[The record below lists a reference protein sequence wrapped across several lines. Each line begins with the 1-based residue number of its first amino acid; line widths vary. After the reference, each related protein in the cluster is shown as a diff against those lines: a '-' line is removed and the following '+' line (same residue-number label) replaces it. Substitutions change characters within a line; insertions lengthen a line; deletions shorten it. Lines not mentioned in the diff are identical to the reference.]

1 MPRPGPDHNASPPT
15 SFFIPPMTPQNVI
28 DVLESRGVIDSG
40 IAGSLAQDCVVNG
53 KEILQ
58 TLLDYG
64 IFQHEDEF
72 WGTVAQELAAE
83 HFDLSSYEPP
93 PSVIQIIPA
102 GMARL
107 YGAFP
112 VTMDARG
119 LHVAFTDPLNP
130 QLVEDLQF
138 GLGKQIVPVV
148 ARRSQV
154 QGLID
159 KHYGTEAPSIDDIFG
174 GLAQT
179 GKGSPEV
186 EANSAPIVK
195 FVDLVM
201 TQAIKE
207 KASDIH
213 FEPFE
218 HEFKIRYRVDGAL
231 YEMAP
236 PPVHLASSVIS
247 RVKVMASMNIAERR
261 VPQDGR
267 IMTIVNGKP
276 VDMRVN
282 SLPTQHGESVVMRV
296 LDRSSVNLELEHLGM
311 PPYLFDYITDTIQ
324 KPNGIFIVTGPTGAG
339 KTTTLYACLRRI
351 NQIDTKVLTA
361 EDPVEYELDGIM
373 QVPINDAV
381 GLTFA
386 KALRSFLRQDP
397 DKIMVGEMRDVE
409 TAQIAIQASL
419 TGHLVLS
426 TLHTN
431 DAAGAVT
438 RLVDMGVEPFL
449 VAATLEGV
457 LAQRLLRTICKNCKA
472 PYEPSL
478 SILTQLG
485 LSREDIGGKSFY
497 TGAGCDKC
505 GGSGYRGRKGIYEL
519 LNINDPVRDLIIER
533 APTLVLKQK
542 AIELGMMTLREDGLR
557 NIYDGE
563 TTIEEVL
570 KYT

>member
-1 MPRPGPDHNASPPT
+1 
-15 SFFIPPMTPQNVI
+15 MTPQNVVDMLEARGLI
-28 DVLESRGVIDSG
+28 DNGQAYDIT
-40 IAGSLAQDCVVNG
+40 QDAVHNG

-58 TLLDYG
+58 VVLDYG
-64 IFQHEDEF
+64 IFTGEDEF
-72 WGTVAQELAAE
+72 WALVAEELGAD
-83 HFDLSSYEPP
+83 HFDLTEFEPP
-93 PSVIQIIPA
+93 SSVIGLIPA

-112 VTMDARG
+112 ITLDGRG

-130 QLVEDLQF
+130 QLVEDLRF
-138 GLGKQIVPVV
+138 GLDKTVVPVV

-154 QGLID
+154 QNLID
-159 KHYGTEAPSIDDIFG
+159 KHYGTGAPSIDEIFG
-174 GLAQT
+174 NLKDA
-179 GKGSPEV
+179 GKNSPEI

-207 KASDIH
+207 RASDIH

-218 HEFKIRYRVDGAL
+218 HEFKIRYRVDGSL

-236 PPVHLASSVIS
+236 PPVHLATSIIS
-247 RVKVMASMNIAERR
+247 RIKVMSNMNIAERR
-261 VPQDGR
+261 IPQDGR
-267 IMTIVNGKP
+267 IMTSVNGKP
-276 VDMRVN
+276 VDMRVS
-282 SLPTQHGESVVMRV
+282 SLPTQHGESVVLRV
-296 LDRSSVNLELEHLGM
+296 LDRSSVNLDLEQLGM
-311 PPYLFDYITDTIQ
+311 PAPLFNYITETIN

-351 NQIDTKVLTA
+351 NTIDTKLLTA
-361 EDPVEYELDGIM
+361 EDPVEYELDGVM
-373 QVPINDAV
+373 QVPVNDAV

-386 KALRSFLRQDP
+386 RALRAFLRQDP
-397 DKIMVGEMRDVE
+397 DRIMVGEMRDKE

-457 LAQRLLRTICKNCKA
+457 LAQRLLRTICKNCRVA
-472 PYEPSL
+472 YEPSL
-478 SILTQLG
+478 SILNQLN
-485 LSREDIGGKSFY
+485 LSSSDIGGKQFY
-497 TGAGCDKC
+497 TGNGCDKC
-505 GGSGYRGRKGIYEL
+505 GGSGYKGRKGLYEL
-519 LNINDPVRDLIIER
+519 LHVNDPIRELITER

-542 AIELGMMTLREDGLR
+542 AIELGMVTLRDDGLR